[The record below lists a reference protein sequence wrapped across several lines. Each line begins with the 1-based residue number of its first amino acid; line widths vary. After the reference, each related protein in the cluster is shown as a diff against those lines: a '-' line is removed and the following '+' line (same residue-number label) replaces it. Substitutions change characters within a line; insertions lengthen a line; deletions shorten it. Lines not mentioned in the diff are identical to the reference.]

1 MLNFTCPQLCLLVA
15 TLPFPP
21 KGQRSFGPFLPQPTL
36 NLPAH
41 GVCSHQ
47 SISPLA
53 APTLILTGMVSQP
66 GSPGLPA
73 CDLFICVHPSP
84 GFLFTQ
90 WPQGRA
96 GYPLG
101 LSSDS
106 LSGFLASAV
115 FPGHT
120 RPLGGLTQLPLSR
133 MFIALVSSF
142 FKPLPAPAPFYYI
155 FIYSVSFHWSGRF
168 VGAGRCLAAVSPV
181 LGAMSGTWWALTK
194 YWLGE

>member
-1 MLNFTCPQLCLLVA
+1 MLNFMCPQLCLLVA
-15 TLPFPP
+15 TLPFQP

-36 NLPAH
+36 NLPAQ
-41 GVCSHQ
+41 GVLLPPKYFPFGCSHPDTDRHGL
-47 SISPLA
+47 S
-53 APTLILTGMVSQP
+53 P

-73 CDLFICVHPSP
+73 CDLFICAHPSP
-84 GFLFTQ
+84 GFLLIQ

-133 MFIALVSSF
+133 VFIALVSSF

-155 FIYSVSFHWSGRF
+155 FIYSVSFHWRGGF
-168 VGAGRCLAAVSPV
+168 IGAGRCLAAVSPV
-181 LGAMSGTWWALTK
+181 LGAMPGTWWALTK